1 MKAALFIALA
11 IFAGGFVF
19 VWVQTALRAARQTG
33 ATLERPRPL
42 EYLLGLGI
50 NFLDTLGIGSFAT
63 MSACFKLFGLV
74 RDEQMPGTLNVAAT
88 IPGVTEAFIYIAV
101 VDVDPVT
108 MVSMIAASVVGAWIG
123 AGIVS
128 RWPRRKIQIGMGL
141 ALSATALFGLA
152 SLLQWLP
159 GGGEALGVTG
169 VKLLA
174 AVLASGVLGALM
186 TLGIGFFAP
195 CMMVIFLLGMSPKV
209 AFPIMMGSVAFL
221 GPVASIPFMRRGSYN
236 FRTSL
241 GLTLGGIP
249 GVLIAAYL
257 VRSLPLG
264 AVRWLMVVVVLYT
277 AVMMLRS
284 AVRERGRSR
293 VMAESVA
300 EAT

>member
-1 MKAALFIALA
+1 MKAALFTALA
-11 IFAGGFVF
+11 IFTAAFIF
-19 VWVQTALRAARQTG
+19 VWAKEAMRDHAKLR
-33 ATLERPRPL
+33 RPGLL
-42 EYLLGLGI
+42 EYLLGFGI

-74 RDEQMPGTLNVAAT
+74 RDEQIPGTLNASAT

-108 MVSMIAASVVGAWIG
+108 MVSMIAASVVGAWMG

-141 ALSATALFGLA
+141 ALSATAAFGLA
-152 SLLQWLP
+152 SLLHWLP

-174 AVLASGVLGALM
+174 AAAASAVLGALM

-221 GPVASIPFMRRGSYN
+221 GPVASIPFIRRGSYD

-241 GLTLGGIP
+241 GLSLGGIP
-249 GVLIAAYL
+249 GVLVAAFL

-277 AVMMLRS
+277 AAMMLRS
-284 AVRERGRSR
+284 AIRERSR
-293 VMAESVA
+293 TGLIAEPVA
-300 EAT
+300 EIP